1 MRAGLAALR
10 GRAPAPQPRR
20 ALATAARRRPKKGR
34 GALDVAISQIES
46 MYGAGS
52 LMRLGDGSAALAQ
65 RWTPDDV
72 IRTGSYRLDAA
83 LGIGGLPRGRVVGT
97 APSPPLAPPI
107 PPLAWLPAQAERA
120 CCGGRRDVRAG
131 ELRQDHARVA
141 RRGRGPEGR
150 GHRHLHRRGARP
162 RHRLRRRARRRHG
175 RAVHRAA
182 AVRRAGVGDHGIPTP
197 LSPLFLGRFAPVF
210 RRFSAVPL
218 RCPASWRRDGEN
230 GRKMAKNGRNLGEK
244 RARNSGG

>member
-65 RWTPDDV
+65 RWTPGDV

-97 APSPPLAPPI
+97 APSPPP
-107 PPLAWLPAQAERA
+107 
-120 CCGGRRDVRAG
+120 
-131 ELRQDHARVA
+131 H
-141 RRGRGPEGR
+141 
-150 GHRHLHRRGARP
+150 
-162 RHRLRRRARRRHG
+162 
-175 RAVHRAA
+175 
-182 AVRRAGVGDHGIPTP
+182 PTP
-197 LSPLFLGRFAPVF
+197 PRGLAAG
-210 RRFSAVPL
+210 
-218 RCPASWRRDGEN
+218 
-230 GRKMAKNGRNLGEK
+230 
-244 RARNSGG
+244 SG